1 MNRRI
6 GRKVSWFGFGIGI
19 VLASALTPARAAEPK
34 VGDKAPE
41 FKLMGSDGKTHD
53 LSEYK
58 GKSAVVLAWFPKAFT
73 GGCTKECK
81 SFAGAG
87 ESLRGLKVAYFTA
100 SVDEPKLNKEFAE
113 SLNCDYPILS
123 DPDKSVAKAYGVV
136 HEGRAVPE
144 RWTFYIDKQG
154 VIKAVDKKVN
164 TDKAADDVAAK
175 IKELGLAGE

>member
-1 MNRRI
+1 
-6 GRKVSWFGFGIGI
+6 
-19 VLASALTPARAAEPK
+19 
-34 VGDKAPE
+34 
-41 FKLMGSDGKTHD
+41 
-53 LSEYK
+53 
-58 GKSAVVLAWFPKAFT
+58 VLAWFPKAFT

-100 SVDEPKLNKEFAE
+100 SVDTSELNKKFAE

-136 HEGRAVPE
+136 HEGREVPE
-144 RWTFYIDKQG
+144 RWTFYIDKEG

-164 TDKAADDVAAK
+164 TERAADDVAAK
-175 IKELGLAGE
+175 VKDLGLAAE